1 LFKNKFWQ
9 HTPQFGA
16 DEYRYVTNGM
26 VDNGVSQNG
35 AFQNIKV
42 LQNGTWF
49 KTVRC

>member
-9 HTPQFGA
+9 HKPQFGA
-16 DEYRYVTNGM
+16 DEYQYVTNDM
-26 VDNGVSQNG
+26 LDNGVSQNG
-35 AFQNIKV
+35 AFQNIKI